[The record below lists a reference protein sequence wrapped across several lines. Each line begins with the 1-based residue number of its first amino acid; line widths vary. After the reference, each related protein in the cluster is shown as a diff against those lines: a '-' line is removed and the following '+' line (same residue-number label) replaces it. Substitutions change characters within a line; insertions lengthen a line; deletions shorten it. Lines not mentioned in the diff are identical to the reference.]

1 MSELQSEFLFEMK
14 LDVSPGL
21 SMGKT
26 PFGKRW
32 FAEVTGGSFA
42 GPRMRGRAL
51 PGGGDWALM
60 RADHVLQLDVR
71 ITLETDDGAIVYVTY
86 RGARH
91 GPKDVIARLAA
102 GEPADPA
109 DYYFRTA
116 PFFETASE
124 KYAWLN
130 GIICV
135 GKGQETPDGVIY
147 RLFQVL

>member
-51 PGGGDWALM
+51 PGGGDCGP
-60 RADHVLQLDVR
+60 
-71 ITLETDDGAIVYVTY
+71 ITYYSSMYGSLWKPMT
-86 RGARH
+86 
-91 GPKDVIARLAA
+91 GPLS
-102 GEPADPA
+102 
-109 DYYFRTA
+109 T
-116 PFFETASE
+116 
-124 KYAWLN
+124 
-130 GIICV
+130 
-135 GKGQETPDGVIY
+135 
-147 RLFQVL
+147 